1 MQIKYLIGIAA
12 VIFFISYTVS
22 AFAAKPLAG
31 ISGIENNSPRGSNM
45 APVLE
50 GHLVNALTVSG
61 IFDLVNVPLLKDQLN
76 RFNCYEE
83 ICQLRVSKDAGFN
96 ILIRGSIDDRGD
108 YIILKLAAFGLDIPY
123 NGKIIYNY
131 TVKIP
136 MTGEFA
142 PKEFSYITEEHSG
155 HFLSG
160 LLNVY
165 RLKASLDY
173 DGENVKFDFE
183 ENIDGKFHIYTRL
196 DSADGTSGKFK
207 SIKGTFVNRVLQDK
221 NIKIKKGDFVL
232 LEFKRKSEYF
242 SDFFYGRKKEI
253 VFNKFSGLDTFYTFL
268 LAAPASAL
276 MPLVSPLLG
285 YYKDSDWPG
294 LAMWTINYPAYFYL
308 MMNGFINNPDIY
320 KKTLSDIP
328 RESTAGN
335 AFSWYMLFAGG
346 LPLFVDSFAQQY
358 LKDASNYQ
366 GVQPLMGN
374 SLTAGFLALIG
385 GGGGHFYRG
394 ERFWGYVYFHLNNL
408 LLYFMILE
416 LTPSEKYNYSLGYYV
431 KQDINYTNGYILI
444 GIYSAVKIAEVI
456 HAVLTRDKIRNG
468 AIVEEGFTFEPIIS
482 IDKLDKNTGM
492 IFGLQYVYRF

>member
-1 MQIKYLIGIAA
+1 MRINFFLKIT
-12 VIFFISYTVS
+12 VTVFFISHAVS
-22 AFAAKPLAG
+22 VFAAKPLMG
-31 ISGIENNSPRGSNM
+31 ISGIENNSPRGSNI

-50 GHLVNALTVSG
+50 GHLVNVLTVSG

-108 YIILKLAAFGLDIPY
+108 YIILKLAAYGLDIPY
-123 NGKIIYNY
+123 NGKVIYKY

-136 MTGEFA
+136 MAGEFA

-155 HFLSG
+155 NFLSG
-160 LLNVY
+160 MLNVY
-165 RLKASLDY
+165 RLKSNLAY
-173 DGENVKFDFE
+173 EGEKVKYDFE
-183 ENIDGKFHIYTRL
+183 ENIDGNFDIY
-196 DSADGTSGKFK
+196 SKIDGTDGTAGSMKTV
-207 SIKGTFVNRVLQDK
+207 KGMFFNRVLQNK
-221 NIKIKKGDFVL
+221 NIKIKNGDFVL
-232 LEFKRKSEYF
+232 LEFKKKAEYF
-242 SDFFYGRKKEI
+242 ADFYYGRKKEI
-253 VFNKFSGLDTFYTFL
+253 VFNKFSALDTFYTFL

-276 MPLVSPLLG
+276 MPLVSPALG

-294 LAMWTINYPAYFYL
+294 LALWTINYPAYFYL
-308 MMNGFINNPDIY
+308 MLNGFIYNPDVY
-320 KKTLSDIP
+320 KKSLSDIP

-374 SLTAGFLALIG
+374 SLTAGFLALVG

-416 LTPSEKYNYSLGYYV
+416 LTPVEKYNYSLGYYV
-431 KQDINYTNGYILI
+431 RQNFNYTNGYVLI
-444 GIYSAVKIAEVI
+444 GVYSAVKIIEVI
-456 HAVLTRDKIRNG
+456 HAVLTKDKIRNG
-468 AIVEEGFTFEPIIS
+468 TVVEEGFRFEPVLAY
-482 IDKLDKNTGM
+482 DKDFGM
-492 IFGLQYVYRF
+492 ILGLQYVYRF